1 MTSVGIIIAF
11 TVLVLLLTGSSL
23 FCLRLIKKYSET
35 SKELSK
41 ERQFLN
47 YVLEATN
54 TNINITDTDFNL
66 QYVDPSWQ
74 KVYGNPTGRKCYE
87 YFMGRTE
94 PCENCGIP
102 EALKKKT
109 TIVYEEL
116 MPSEN
121 GRIVEVHTI
130 PFKDLDGKWLVAE
143 FNVDITRRKKAEE
156 ALQTAQRLES
166 LGILAGGIAH
176 DFNNLLTGIFSNIDI
191 ASELTDNEEIRKH
204 LSQASDSIER
214 TRSLT
219 GQLLTFAKGGTPVK
233 KTDQLPPFIKKTV
246 NFALSGSNTSCRFNI
261 SDDILLCEFDRNQI
275 GQVIDNLVINA
286 KQAMKDGGSIEVSAE
301 NISINEDNDE
311 NLAPGKYVSI
321 SVKDSGS
328 GISSDILPKIFDPFF
343 TTKEKGAGLGLA
355 TSFSIVK
362 RHGGHIKVSSEEG
375 KGSTFTVF
383 LPATTKT
390 VSEEKND
397 IGTEHIGKGTFL
409 IMDDQEIIRMT
420 TGKIMENLGYSVVTQ
435 SDGADAVDYFLKN
448 GKNLTGMIFDLT
460 IPGGM
465 GGIDAVT
472 EIRKTDKNIPIFVS
486 SGYADD
492 PVMSN
497 PEEYGFNGSITKPFT
512 KEELIQMLNRF
523 IKSRNIFS

>member
-204 LSQASDSIER
+204 LSQASDSI
-214 TRSLT
+214 
-219 GQLLTFAKGGTPVK
+219 
-233 KTDQLPPFIKKTV
+233 
-246 NFALSGSNTSCRFNI
+246 
-261 SDDILLCEFDRNQI
+261 
-275 GQVIDNLVINA
+275 
-286 KQAMKDGGSIEVSAE
+286 DGGPEVRLTLGAVVSA
-301 NISINEDNDE
+301 
-311 NLAPGKYVSI
+311 A
-321 SVKDSGS
+321 
-328 GISSDILPKIFDPFF
+328 SSAEAQTRRHEHRSRSRSWPLSRRRADRLSRRFCVA
-343 TTKEKGAGLGLA
+343 EGARNRA
-355 TSFSIVK
+355 
-362 RHGGHIKVSSEEG
+362 EEQ
-375 KGSTFTVF
+375 T
-383 LPATTKT
+383 
-390 VSEEKND
+390 
-397 IGTEHIGKGTFL
+397 
-409 IMDDQEIIRMT
+409 
-420 TGKIMENLGYSVVTQ
+420 
-435 SDGADAVDYFLKN
+435 
-448 GKNLTGMIFDLT
+448 
-460 IPGGM
+460 
-465 GGIDAVT
+465 
-472 EIRKTDKNIPIFVS
+472 
-486 SGYADD
+486 
-492 PVMSN
+492 
-497 PEEYGFNGSITKPFT
+497 
-512 KEELIQMLNRF
+512 
-523 IKSRNIFS
+523 